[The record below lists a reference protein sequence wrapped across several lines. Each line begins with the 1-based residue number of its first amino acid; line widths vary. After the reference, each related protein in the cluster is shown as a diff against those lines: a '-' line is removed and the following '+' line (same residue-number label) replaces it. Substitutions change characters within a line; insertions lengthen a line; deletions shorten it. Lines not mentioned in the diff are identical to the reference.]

1 MYAGGASVLF
11 FVSLLVDGVLAG
23 AVYALIA
30 LAFVVVY
37 KASRMINFALG
48 EWVMFGSRLGAVGL
62 HGAGLG
68 LAGALGFAAAGMV
81 AFALAFNRVV
91 LRRLVGQPLIGVIM
105 VTLGLGTLMRGA
117 APLLFAG
124 FPAAIPLPIPEE
136 PLVVHDIRIPAAR
149 LVALIVAAAA
159 IAGVTAFFRWSRTG
173 IALRALADDQ
183 QVALSVGIDV
193 NRHLAIAWGMVGAL
207 AVIGGTL
214 WTLVAGVG
222 FGLVLLG
229 FKVFPVVVIGGLD
242 SIPGSIVGAVA
253 VGVLESLTAG
263 YVDPL
268 LGAGFS
274 SVAPYVL
281 LLGVL
286 FVRPYGILGRP
297 DARRV

>member
-1 MYAGGASVLF
+1 VRPVLF
-11 FVSLLVDGVLAG
+11 FASLLVDGILAG

-48 EWVMFGSRLGAVGL
+48 EWVMFGSRLAATGV

-68 LAGALGFAAAGMV
+68 PAGAL
-81 AFALAFNRVV
+81 AFAGAAMVTLAMAFNRVV
-91 LRRLVGQPLIGVIM
+91 LRRLVGQPLIGIIM
-105 VTLGLGTLMRGA
+105 VTLGLGALMRGV
-117 APLLFAG
+117 APLLFG
-124 FPAAIPLPIPEE
+124 GLPAAIPLPIPQE
-136 PLVVHDIRIPAAR
+136 PLVMHGIRIPAAR
-149 LVALIVAAAA
+149 VVALAMVVAA
-159 IAGVTAFFRWSRTG
+159 IAGVSAFFRWSRTG
-173 IALRALADDQ
+173 VALRALADDQ

-193 NRHLAIAWGMVGAL
+193 HRHLAIAWGMVGVL
-207 AVIGGTL
+207 AVVGGTL
-214 WTLVAGVG
+214 WTLVAGGG

-229 FKVFPVVVIGGLD
+229 LKVFPIVVIGGLD
-242 SIPGSIVGAVA
+242 SIPGSVVGAVA
-253 VGVLESLTAG
+253 IGVLESLTAG

-286 FVRPYGILGRP
+286 FVRPYGIFGRP
-297 DARRV
+297 EARRV

>member
-1 MYAGGASVLF
+1 VLF
-11 FVSLLVDGVLAG
+11 FASLLVDGILAG

-48 EWVMFGSRLGAVGL
+48 EWVMFGSRLTAAGV

-68 LAGALGFAAAGMV
+68 PASALAFAGAAMV
-81 AFALAFNRVV
+81 ALALAFNRVV
-91 LRRLVGQPLIGVIM
+91 LRRLVGQPLIGIIM
-105 VTLGLGTLMRGA
+105 VTLGLGALLRGV
-117 APLLFAG
+117 APLLFG
-124 FPAAIPLPIPEE
+124 GLPAAIPLPIPQE
-136 PLVVHDIRIPAAR
+136 PLVIFGIRIPAGR
-149 LVALIVAAAA
+149 LVALAVAAAA
-159 IAGVTAFFRWSRTG
+159 IAGVSAFFRWSRTG
-173 IALRALADDQ
+173 VALRALADDQ

-193 NRHLAIAWGMVGAL
+193 HRHLAIAWGMVGVL

-214 WTLVAGVG
+214 WTIVTGGG
-222 FGLVLLG
+222 FSLVLLG
-229 FKVFPVVVIGGLD
+229 LKVFPIVVIGGLD
-242 SIPGSIVGAVA
+242 SIVGSIVGAVA
-253 VGVLESLTAG
+253 IGVLESLTAG

-286 FVRPYGILGRP
+286 FVRPHGIFGRP
-297 DARRV
+297 EARRI

>member
-1 MYAGGASVLF
+1 MLF
-11 FVSLLVDGVLAG
+11 FASLLVDGILAG

-48 EWVMFGSRLGAVGL
+48 EWVMFGSRLTAAGV

-68 LAGALGFAAAGMV
+68 PASALAFAGAAMV
-81 AFALAFNRVV
+81 ALALAFNRVV
-91 LRRLVGQPLIGVIM
+91 LRRLVGQPLIGIIM
-105 VTLGLGTLMRGA
+105 VTLGLGALLRGG
-117 APLLFAG
+117 APLLFG
-124 FPAAIPLPIPEE
+124 GLPAAIPLPIPQE
-136 PLVVHDIRIPAAR
+136 PLVMLGIRIPAGR
-149 LVALIVAAAA
+149 VVALAVAAAA
-159 IAGVTAFFRWSRTG
+159 IAGVSAFFRWSRTG
-173 IALRALADDQ
+173 VALRALADDQ

-193 NRHLAIAWGMVGAL
+193 HRHLAIAWGMVGVL

-214 WTLVAGVG
+214 WTIVTGGG
-222 FGLVLLG
+222 FSLVLLG
-229 FKVFPVVVIGGLD
+229 LKVFPIVVIGGLD
-242 SIPGSIVGAVA
+242 SIVGSIVGAVA
-253 VGVLESLTAG
+253 IGVLESLTAG

-286 FVRPYGILGRP
+286 FVRPHGIFGRP
-297 DARRV
+297 EARRI

>member
-1 MYAGGASVLF
+1 MLF

-23 AVYALIA
+23 AIYALMA

-48 EWVMFGSRLGAVGL
+48 EWVMFGSRLAATGL
-62 HGAGLG
+62 HGGLG
-68 LAGALGFAAAGMV
+68 PAGALALAGAAMV

-91 LRRLVGQPLIGVIM
+91 LRRLVGRPLIGVIM
-105 VTLGLGTLMRGA
+105 VTLGLGALMRGV
-117 APLLFAG
+117 APLLFG
-124 FPAAIPLPIPEE
+124 GLPAAIALPIPQE
-136 PLVVHDIRIPAAR
+136 PLEMLGIRIPAGR
-149 LVALIVAAAA
+149 LAALAAAAVA
-159 IAGVTAFFRWSRTG
+159 IAGVSAVFRWSRTG
-173 IALRALADDQ
+173 VALRALADDQ

-193 NRHLAIAWGMVGAL
+193 QRHLAIAWGMVGVL

-214 WTLVAGVG
+214 WTMVTGVG

-229 FKVFPVVVIGGLD
+229 LKVFPIVVIGGLD
-242 SIPGSIVGAVA
+242 SIAGSIVGAVA
-253 VGVLESLTAG
+253 IGVLESLTAG

-274 SVAPYVL
+274 SIAPFLL

-286 FVRPYGILGRP
+286 LVRPYGIFGRP

>member
-1 MYAGGASVLF
+1 MLSCRSVRF
-11 FVSLLVDGVLAG
+11 FVFLLVDGVLAG

-48 EWVMFGSRLGAVGL
+48 EWVMFGSRLAAVGA

-68 LAGALGFAAAGMV
+68 LVGALGFAGAAMI
-81 AFALAFNRVV
+81 AFAMTFNRLV
-91 LRRLVGQPLIGVIM
+91 LRRLVGRPLIATIM
-105 VTLGLGTLMRGA
+105 VTLGLGALMRGA

-124 FPAAIPLPIPEE
+124 VPGGLALPALAE
-136 PLVVHDIRIPAAR
+136 PLVVAGIPVPPGR
-149 LVALIVAAAA
+149 VVALVVAAVA
-159 IAGVTAFFRWSRTG
+159 IGAVSAFFRWSRTG
-173 IALRALADDQ
+173 VALRALADDQ

-193 NRHLAIAWGMVGAL
+193 QRHFAIAWGLVGVL
-207 AVIGGTL
+207 AVVGGTL
-214 WTLVAGVG
+214 WTLVTGVG
-222 FGLVLLG
+222 FGMVLLG
-229 FKVFPVVVIGGLD
+229 LKVFPIVVIGGLD
-242 SIPGSIVGAVA
+242 SIPGSIVGAILI
-253 VGVLESLTAG
+253 GVLESLTAG

-268 LGAGFS
+268 VGAGFS

-286 FVRPYGILGRP
+286 FVRPYGIFGRG